1 MTVTSDHS
9 YDCSVAN
16 LASFLL
22 NLGYVHTTLV
32 TLYLKSNVFLVLER
46 FLVFWRLLSMHV
58 SLCHYCLQRAAGA
71 VMSSSVRLPAVS
83 WSSFSCSQSRGI
95 LGSDDVLL
103 TLKHRKAIL
112 NYFASHL
119 PLLWKLQLH
128 WFRWSWAVGTVH
140 NFVPQAMPQLHP
152 LV

>member
-58 SLCHYCLQRAAGA
+58 SLCHYCLQQAAGA
-71 VMSSSVRLPAVS
+71 VMSSSVRLPAVR
-83 WSSFSCSQSRGI
+83 SSFSCSQSRGI
-95 LGSDDVLL
+95 LGSDAVLL

-112 NYFASHL
+112 NNFASHL
-119 PLLWKLQLH
+119 PLSWKLHLH
-128 WFRWSWAVGTVH
+128 RFRWS
-140 NFVPQAMPQLHP
+140 
-152 LV
+152 